1 MTGNGFSCP
10 QQSCPGI
17 HHWVMCW
24 GGGAWYPSRMVGDW
38 RDVSLPDVPSGVGAA
53 GSKLGNEGWEA
64 GKAPV
69 GLRGSAE
76 LPPRRRRGANALLPR
91 R

>member
-1 MTGNGFSCP
+1 
-10 QQSCPGI
+10 
-17 HHWVMCW
+17 MCW
-24 GGGAWYPSRMVGDW
+24 GGGAWYPSRTVGDW

-69 GLRGSAE
+69 GSVDPQSSLLAGAGEQTRFYRGDEMQICASAS
-76 LPPRRRRGANALLPR
+76 PPFLQFP
-91 R
+91 